1 MSKAASDDAALPPA
15 VRRLVWWFAVPTVA
29 TVFAGSLFAFPT
41 VRSLMAKGGMWSGI
55 ALPLVFMLPVFV
67 AIMGNAIGLRRIR
80 RRLVAAEGRLC
91 IHCVH
96 DLRGLAE
103 QGVCPEC
110 GRAFDVMADRRR
122 WVRAGMLK

>member
-1 MSKAASDDAALPPA
+1 MSKAPSDDATLPPA
-15 VRRLVWWFAVPTVA
+15 VRRLQWWFAIPIGSTVSGFL
-29 TVFAGSLFAFPT
+29 VFALPS
-41 VRSLMAKGGMWSGI
+41 VRSLMAKGGTWCAAAMPIVFFLPMFIAIIGI
-55 ALPLVFMLPVFV
+55 AT
-67 AIMGNAIGLRRIR
+67 GLRRIR
-80 RRLVAAEGRLC
+80 RRVVAAEGRLC

-110 GRAFDVMADRRR
+110 GRAFDVTADRRR